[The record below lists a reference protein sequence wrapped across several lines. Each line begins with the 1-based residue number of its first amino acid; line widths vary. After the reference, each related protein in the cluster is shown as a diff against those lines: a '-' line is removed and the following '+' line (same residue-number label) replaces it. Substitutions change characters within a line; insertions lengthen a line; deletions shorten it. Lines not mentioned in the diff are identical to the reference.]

1 VGVRTDGILAY
12 GYDLGGEDEWKV
24 READEYGGLIPG
36 TGRWVPDPEA
46 EEDYDLISLALRQLL
61 DASGFTETYED
72 GNEGYF
78 GREDEAEKALGVEF
92 KAYCSGE
99 YSQYLLAAKVLT
111 AGRGDVED
119 VSVLMAEADEARLR
133 EWDGKLRRAL
143 EVLGLTP
150 LQERPKWLLCSYR
163 G

>member
-1 VGVRTDGILAY
+1 MGVRTDGILAY

-36 TGRWVPDPEA
+36 TGGWVPDPEA
-46 EEDYDLISLALRQLL
+46 EEDCDLISLAERQML

-72 GNEGYF
+72 GREGYF
-78 GREDEAEKALGVEF
+78 GREREAKEALGVEF
-92 KAYCSGE
+92 EAYCSDE

-111 AGRGDVED
+111 AGRGDVKD
-119 VSVLMAEADEARLR
+119 VSALMAGADEATLR

-150 LQERPKWLLCSYR
+150 VQDKPKWLLCSYW